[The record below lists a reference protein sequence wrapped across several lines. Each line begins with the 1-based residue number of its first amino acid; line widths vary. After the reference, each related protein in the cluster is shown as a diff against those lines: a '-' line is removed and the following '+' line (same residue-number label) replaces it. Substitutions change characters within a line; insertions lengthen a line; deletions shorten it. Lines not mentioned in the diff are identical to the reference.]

1 MLKEP
6 VLVKLSVD
14 LIEFPEWNPRDIS
27 AREFKKLRTEIK
39 QDPDFLKQR
48 PPLINHIT
56 SEKRFICYAGNQRG
70 KAAIENG
77 ETEIWAWVQEDV
89 PKEIQDARMLKDNL
103 HRGEWNW
110 EKLKAFDVGFLNNVG
125 FRFDEMGELFK
136 DKNAVK
142 NDTFNADEAYD
153 EIKAPSTKLGD
164 IYILGE
170 HRLMCG
176 SSQDEEQVERLMNG
190 ELADIIY
197 CDPPY
202 NIGLSYDKGIKPNA
216 IKKRYTNAVF
226 SDNMSN
232 ADYLAWLLQIT
243 NNALAVS
250 KPDIHIF
257 FWCDPRFIG
266 IVQDAYRKLGI
277 SNKSVAFWLKDHFN
291 PTLQMA
297 FHRLI
302 EPCVYGTKGKPVLN
316 DKFRNFSEILNK
328 EIQGR
333 KLFESLM
340 DYTDTWAVAREAS
353 QTYLHPT
360 QKPCTLHE
368 KPLNR
373 CSFPGNIVLDLFGGS
388 GSTLI
393 ACEQMKRKARLM
405 ELDPVFC
412 DVIVKRW
419 EALTGLKATLYEWEK
434 K

>member
-1 MLKEP
+1 MLNEP
-6 VLVKLSVD
+6 ELIKISVD
-14 LIEFPEWNPRDIS
+14 LIEFPEWKPRDIS

-56 SEKRFICYAGNQRG
+56 SEGRYVCYAGNQRG

-77 ETEIWAWVQEDV
+77 EKEIWVWIQNDI

-110 EKLKAFDVGFLNNVG
+110 EKLKAFDVTFLNNAG
-125 FRFDEMGELFK
+125 FRFDEMGGLFR
-136 DKNAVK
+136 DKNAVT
-142 NDTFNADEAYD
+142 NDRFDTDKAID
-153 EIKAPSTKLGD
+153 EIKAPLTKPGD

-176 SSQDEEQVERLMNG
+176 NSQKEEEVEKLMDG
-190 ELADIIY
+190 ELADILY

-216 IKKRYTNAVF
+216 IKKRYTNTVF

-232 ADYLAWLLQIT
+232 ADYTAWLIQII
-243 NNALAVS
+243 NNGLEVC
-250 KPDIHIF
+250 KPDVHVF
-257 FWCDPRFIG
+257 FWCDPKFIG
-266 IVQDAYRKLGI
+266 LIQDAYRKLDVL
-277 SNKSVAFWLKDHFN
+277 NKSVAFWIKDHFN

-302 EPCVYGTKGKPVLN
+302 EPCVYGTKGSPVLN
-316 DKFRNFSEILNK
+316 NQFRNMTEIMNK
-328 EIQGR
+328 EIAGR
-333 KLFESLM
+333 KIFESLM
-340 DYTDTWAVAREAS
+340 DYTDTWAIQREAS
-353 QTYLHPT
+353 QNYVHPT

-393 ACEQMKRKARLM
+393 ACEQMGRKARLM

-419 EALTGLKATLYEWEK
+419 ENLTGHKATLYGK
-434 K
+434 